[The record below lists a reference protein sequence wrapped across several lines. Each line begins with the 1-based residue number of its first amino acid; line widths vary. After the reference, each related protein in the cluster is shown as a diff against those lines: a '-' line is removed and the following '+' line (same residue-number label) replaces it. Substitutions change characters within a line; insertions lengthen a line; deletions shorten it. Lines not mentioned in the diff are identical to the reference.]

1 MKMYFITKSVYKKI
15 MLPIKYGSY
24 SNTVPV
30 HMFIYAYF
38 LNWRKRYFLVVYR
51 TTTALFPGS
60 KSAPGGE
67 KYGGEAVGRVAL
79 MTARNTDFG
88 NYSFQ

>member
-1 MKMYFITKSVYKKI
+1 
-15 MLPIKYGSY
+15 MLPLKYGSY

-38 LNWRKRYFLVVYR
+38 LKCQKRYFLVVYR

-67 KYGGEAVGRVAL
+67 KWRGSSRQSGSYDREKH
-79 MTARNTDFG
+79 
-88 NYSFQ
+88 

>member
-1 MKMYFITKSVYKKI
+1 
-15 MLPIKYGSY
+15 MLPLKYGSY

-38 LNWRKRYFLVVYR
+38 LKCQKRYFLVVYR
-51 TTTALFPGS
+51 TTTALFAGS

-67 KYGGEAVGRVAL
+67 KYGGEAVGTVAL
-79 MTARNTDFG
+79 LAVRNTDFG